1 MPTRRLNSAER
12 AQRLTEQH
20 RLVQAAI
27 DYLSGLVKTESAEPR
42 SESAAYFERMRTEA
56 RTHFEQGKLAV
67 LQKYFRDIA
76 APSLVQDGPTFAA
89 YIQQTTGLPLN
100 VQSDFEKRI
109 ARICKRKRIRTDA
122 EFYSVRD
129 MIDSLSSEVEQQE
142 TQLQLLYDLVAE
154 YEGFIDVKDVGKP
167 RPAAKRWQ
175 STNTEV
181 LRLASP
187 DGRAILIVTES
198 VCEDGAEWPPR
209 TQLMLEHL
217 ENESGSG
224 IYHANQVKAEITAQ
238 WDGNARLVVDVS
250 QSTLN
255 EQYPRKSEY
264 GPMSHRI
271 EVELLS

>member
-1 MPTRRLNSAER
+1 MPARRLNSAER
-12 AQRLTEQH
+12 AQLLTEQH
-20 RLVQAAI
+20 RLVQGAI
-27 DYLSGLVKTESAEPR
+27 DYLSGLVKAESAEPG
-42 SESAAYFERMRTEA
+42 SESAARFERMRTEA
-56 RTHFEQGKLAV
+56 RTHFERGKLAV

-76 APSLVQDGPTFAA
+76 APSLVHDGPAFAA
-89 YIQQTTGLPLN
+89 YIQQTTGLPLD

-109 ARICKRKRIRTDA
+109 ARICKRKRIRTGA
-122 EFYSVRD
+122 EFYDVRD
-129 MIDSLSSEVEQQE
+129 MIDSLSSEAEQQA
-142 TQLQLLYDLVAE
+142 TQLQFLYDLVAE

-175 STNTEV
+175 STSTEV

-187 DGRAILIVTES
+187 DGRAILTVTES
-198 VCEDGAEWPPR
+198 VCEDKAAWPPR

-250 QSTLN
+250 QAPFN

-264 GPMSHRI
+264 GPMSHRV